1 MSLKIFRAILIFIIM
16 IFTHQLKAQQQDA
29 NKVDFSIAFGDFFHN
44 DTVTFKINNTLI
56 VKNYLA
62 QSNSSG
68 LTGLY
73 VTQDETGLNIMV
85 DGKVKETNRLKGT
98 KLILAIE
105 VDRKHYRLIVL
116 LNKGKYIEI
125 DNCCGA

>member
-1 MSLKIFRAILIFIIM
+1 
-16 IFTHQLKAQQQDA
+16 
-29 NKVDFSIAFGDFFHN
+29 
-44 DTVTFKINNTLI
+44 
-56 VKNYLA
+56 
-62 QSNSSG
+62 
-68 LTGLY
+68 LY